1 MENVAPWL
9 PIVALAVLVACGGA
23 WRKTAWWLAGAGV
36 VVLVVALA
44 VGYAIGGPEP
54 DCEDGLCVEYAPF
67 FIGLFLEIA
76 LGVLAV
82 LLADHRRHRA
92 SGARHLVQQCGRRDS
107 NPQAVSG
114 TGT

>member
-54 DCEDGLCVEYAPF
+54 DCVDGLCVEYAPF
-67 FIGLFLEIA
+67 FIGLFLEIG
-76 LGVLAV
+76 LGLLAVVLALV
-82 LLADHRRHRA
+82 AVVVRA
-92 SGARHLVQQCGRRDS
+92 VRAF
-107 NPQAVSG
+107 
-114 TGT
+114 

>member
-1 MENVAPWL
+1 VENVAPWL

-44 VGYAIGGPEP
+44 AGFAIGGPEP
-54 DCEDGLCVEYAPF
+54 DCVDGLCVEYAPF
-67 FIGLFLEIA
+67 FIGLFLEIG

-82 LLADHRRHRA
+82 LLALVAVVVRA
-92 SGARHLVQQCGRRDS
+92 VRAL
-107 NPQAVSG
+107 
-114 TGT
+114 